1 MSNNL
6 VIFFFFLSSGTPG
19 LLPMVQAGQ
28 IFSERCILLVHFSFD
43 RNLLNTSYV
52 LDTVLGARDA
62 KVHSLV
68 GEKNSK

>member
-1 MSNNL
+1 M
-6 VIFFFFLSSGTPG
+6 
-19 LLPMVQAGQ
+19 LPMVQAGQ